1 MPTRRRLVSKNIEEL
16 IPYPPG
22 KPIEELE
29 REYGIRGSIK
39 LASNENPL
47 GPSPRAV
54 KAIRNYLSRAHY
66 YPDGSCYY
74 LKRKLAEKLGVGV
87 ENIIFGNGSNE
98 IIDLLVRTFL
108 RVGEEAL
115 ISDTSFVVYRL
126 IVKAAGRKCSS
137 MPMKGFRYDLKG
149 MRKKVTAR
157 TKLVFIDNPNN
168 PTGTIVS
175 KGELEEFLR
184 ALPEGMISVVD
195 EAYFEFVNDKQYPD
209 TIGYLNGESLVVTLR
224 TFSKICGLAGLRI
237 GYGVAKGDL
246 INYMERVRQP
256 FNVNSL
262 AQVGAMAAL
271 EDKGHL
277 QRTRENNRRGL
288 KYLYREMERMGL
300 EYVPTQ
306 ANFFLLN
313 LKRDGAKVYQDLL
326 REGVIVRPMAG
337 YGLPRYIRVTVG
349 LPEENK
355 RFVTAL
361 RKVLSTAGSSRE

>member
-1 MPTRRRLVSKNIEEL
+1 VKRLVAKNIEEL

-54 KAIRNYLSRAHY
+54 RAIRSYLGRAHF

-74 LKRKLAEKLGVGV
+74 LKRKLAEKLRVDV
-87 ENIIFGNGSNE
+87 ENIILGNGSNE
-98 IIDLLVRTFL
+98 IIELLVRTFL

-126 IVKAAGRKCSS
+126 IIKAAGRKLSS
-137 MPMKGFRYDLKG
+137 VPMKGLRYNLKG
-149 MRKKVTAR
+149 MRKKVNAR
-157 TKLVFIDNPNN
+157 TKLIFVDNPNN
-168 PTGTIVS
+168 PTGTIVR
-175 KGELEEFLR
+175 KGELEEFLQG
-184 ALPEGMISVVD
+184 LPEGVICVVD
-195 EAYFEFVNDKQYPD
+195 EAYYEFVNDKQYPD
-209 TIGYLNGESLVVTLR
+209 TLAYLNGDKLIVTLR
-224 TFSKICGLAGLRI
+224 TFSKVYGLAGLRI
-237 GYGVAKGDL
+237 GYGVAKGEL
-246 INYMERVRQP
+246 IDYMERVRQP

-262 AQVGAMAAL
+262 AQVGALAAL
-271 EDKGHL
+271 EDREHL
-277 QRTRENNRRGL
+277 QKTRENNRRGL
-288 KYLYREMERMGL
+288 AYLYREMERMGL

-306 ANFFLLN
+306 TNFFLIN
-313 LKRDGAKVYQDLL
+313 LKRNGAKVYQGLL

-337 YGLPRYIRVTVG
+337 YGLPKYIRVTVG
-349 LPEENK
+349 LPEENE

-361 RKVLSTAGSSRE
+361 RRVLFT